1 MFKEI
6 EEMLFFFR
14 NLFEKFSGSDKY
26 TLLDILINTDGL
38 FSRMFELTTMLPV
51 QKDLTIRIKDYDI
64 ISSDDVIGETTIDLE
79 NRYLSKIRAT
89 CGLQKSYC
97 M

>member
-1 MFKEI
+1 
-6 EEMLFFFR
+6 MLKKYCTSSSSR
-14 NLFEKFSGSDKY
+14 IYWVGSDQHMI
-26 TLLDILINTDGL
+26 LDVLINVDFV